1 MESDTSLEPTE
12 QEPQQKE
19 RVSDEPVKP
28 SASTTGSAES
38 NRIEVSAVTV
48 TRMMGIASSSDIK
61 LLEGRVELL
70 SAKVTSLLT
79 KVERVMSMFSSVP
92 SASDIDRLE
101 IQIGTLK
108 SLIREVLENVGGNPQ
123 TSDKGVT
130 DRAVSQ
136 QQSKKLREGIRSS
149 DDGNN
154 KNEEES

>member
-12 QEPQQKE
+12 QDQQQKE
-19 RVSDEPVKP
+19 RVIDEPLKP
-28 SASTTGSAES
+28 SASSTAAAES
-38 NRIEVSAVTV
+38 NRIEVSATTV

-108 SLIREVLENVGGNPQ
+108 SLIREVLENIGDNSQP
-123 TSDKGVT
+123 SEKGIT
-130 DRAVSQ
+130 DRVVSQ

-149 DDGNN
+149 EDGNN